1 MSAFY
6 AFSAV
11 LTGDIVNSTQLAPDV
26 EQNLLASLEQLLSPY
41 LIEFYRGDSFQ
52 VYVKDPAHALRV
64 ALSCRVLAIGLT
76 GGEDGPVVSDIRIS
90 IGIGPVILPVRTP
103 GTAKGKAFLLSG
115 RLFDQFKETE
125 RRLSIASGMDIAD
138 IAFEVMADYLD
149 AIYKGMT
156 TKQAVAIGRLL
167 GGMAQQEVALELNKS
182 KSTVSQLVNAG
193 RWPEIEKIIQQFE
206 TLINQ
211 LL

>member
-52 VYVKDPAHALRV
+52 VYVKGPAQALRV

-103 GTAKGKAFLLSG
+103 GTAKGTAFLLSG

-149 AIYKGMT
+149 AIYK
-156 TKQAVAIGRLL
+156 
-167 GGMAQQEVALELNKS
+167 
-182 KSTVSQLVNAG
+182 
-193 RWPEIEKIIQQFE
+193 
-206 TLINQ
+206 
-211 LL
+211 